1 MVGITIVLVVAVF
14 WLAWSNG
21 ANDNFK
27 GVATLYGSNTMGF
40 RRALVWATGATL
52 LGSACSVFLAERLV
66 KQFSGSGI
74 VPIGQIDAT
83 WLIAV
88 GGAGAITIFL
98 ATVLGMPTSTTH
110 ALTGAL
116 LGAGIMA
123 GTGTVNWIAAAST
136 FAKPLLLS
144 PVVAVVAAVVLQ
156 LLFRR
161 ARLALGVDRQTCV
174 CIGRGE
180 PQPVTCQAD
189 GSLVLASSVQSAPL
203 RIDVDQHIRCVE
215 RYGGRIAGVK
225 VQSGVDAVHYLS
237 GGAVCFARAVN
248 DTPKIAA
255 LLLAAGWITGS
266 LPPAGWLALLAGAM
280 ALGGWVQSRKVAETM
295 SRKIT
300 ALNPGQGLTA
310 NLVTS
315 GLVLVA
321 SHLGM
326 PVSTTHVS
334 CGSIFGI
341 GLVSR
346 QTRWKTV
353 SQIAVTWLTTLPLG
367 AVLGAGLYWAVRTA
381 AN

>member
-1 MVGITIVLVVAVF
+1 MIAITIILVVAVF
-14 WLAWSNG
+14 LLAWSNG

-27 GVATLYGSNTMGF
+27 GVATLYGSETTGF
-40 RRALVWATGATL
+40 RSALVWATAATV
-52 LGSACSVFLAERLV
+52 LGSAFSVFLAEKLV
-66 KQFSGSGI
+66 KQFSGAGI
-74 VPIGQIDAT
+74 VPIEQIDAA

-88 GGAGAITIFL
+88 SGGGAITIFL

-110 ALTGAL
+110 ALTGSL
-116 LGAGIMA
+116 LGAGVMA
-123 GTGTVNWIAAAST
+123 GAATVNWSAVASK
-136 FAKPLLLS
+136 FAIPLLLS
-144 PVVAVVAAVVLQ
+144 PVVAVFAAMVLQ
-156 LLFRR
+156 ILFRR
-161 ARLALGVDRQTCV
+161 ARLAMGVDRQTCV

-180 PQPVTCQAD
+180 PQPVTVQSD
-189 GSLVLASSVQSAPL
+189 GSILLASSAQVAPL
-203 RIDVDQHIRCVE
+203 RIEVDQYTRCVE
-215 RYGGRIAGVK
+215 RYGGRVAGVK
-225 VQSGVDAVHYLS
+225 VQSVVDAVHYLS

-266 LPPAGWLALLAGAM
+266 LPPAAWLALVAGAM
-280 ALGGWVQSRKVAETM
+280 AIGGWVQSRKVAETM

-300 ALNPGQGLTA
+300 TLNPGQGLTA

-326 PVSTTHVS
+326 PASTTHVS

-341 GLVSR
+341 GLVNR
-346 QTRWKTV
+346 RMRWKTV

-367 AVLGAGLYWAVRTA
+367 AVLGAGLYWAASA
-381 AN
+381 ALN